1 MSAPN
6 RSFAMPK
13 FASTLEFRMLG
24 LAVVLAVILSFISPH
39 FFTERNMF
47 NILDQS
53 VVLGIVAVGMTLVIL
68 TGGIDLSVG
77 SVAGLTGIILALLLK
92 EFPIPV
98 AIVLAVGCGALI
110 GLFSGVLIAV
120 FGLAPFV
127 VTLGVMAMG
136 RSLAYIVSG
145 QRSISGLPMGLQ
157 DIVYTTVLG
166 IPTNV
171 IFLIALYVATWAWLT
186 YSKGG
191 RTIYAVG
198 SNIEAARAAG
208 LNTLFYSIFPYV
220 ACGALAATAMTF
232 SLAQIMSADP
242 IGGNQLELDAI
253 AAVVIGGASLYGG
266 RGSIFGTLM
275 GVLIMVMIR
284 NGLNLLGV
292 SPFWQGTAIGA
303 IIILALLAERLI
315 TWKSRRV

>member
-1 MSAPN
+1 MSSSSVIT
-6 RSFAMPK
+6 RIRGS
-13 FASTLEFRMLG
+13 LELRMFG
-24 LAVVLAVILSFISPH
+24 LAVILAILLSLASPH
-39 FFTERNMF
+39 FLTERNIF

-53 VVLGIVAVGMTLVIL
+53 VVLGIIAVGMTLVIL

-92 EFPIPV
+92 ELPIPL
-98 AIVLAVGCGALI
+98 AIAGAVIAGGLI

-127 VTLGVMAMG
+127 VTLGVMAIG
-136 RSLAYIVSG
+136 RSIAYILSG
-145 QRSISGLPMGLQ
+145 QRSISGLPNGLS
-157 DIVYTTVLG
+157 DIVYTSVLG

-171 IFLIALYVATWAWLT
+171 LFLLLLYLAAWLWLT

-198 SNIEAARAAG
+198 SNIEAARASG
-208 LNTLFYSIFPYV
+208 LNTLGYSIFPYI
-220 ACGALAATAMTF
+220 ACGALSAVGMTF

-242 IGGNQLELDAI
+242 LAGNQMELDAI

-266 RGSIFGTLM
+266 RGSIIGTLM
-275 GVLIMVMIR
+275 GVFIMVMIR
-284 NGLNLLGV
+284 NGLNLIGV

-315 TWKSRRV
+315 TWKSRRA

>member
-1 MSAPN
+1 MSEPG
-6 RSFAMPK
+6 RSFALPR
-13 FASTLEFRMLG
+13 FANTLEFRMLV
-24 LAVVLAVILSFISPH
+24 LAVVLALILSIISPH

-53 VVLGIVAVGMTLVIL
+53 VVLGIIAVGMTLVIL

-77 SVAGLTGIILALLLK
+77 SVAGLSGIVLALLLK
-92 EFPIPV
+92 ELPIPV
-98 AIVLAVGCGALI
+98 AIVIAVGCGALI
-110 GLFSGVLIAV
+110 GLFSGVLIAI

-171 IFLIALYVATWAWLT
+171 IFLIALYIATWAWLT

-208 LNTLFYSIFPYV
+208 LSTTFYSILPYV
-220 ACGALAATAMTF
+220 VSGALAATAMTF

-242 IGGNQLELDAI
+242 IGGSQLELDAI
-253 AAVVIGGASLYGG
+253 AAVVIGGASLFGG

-315 TWKSRRV
+315 TWKSRRI

>member
-1 MSAPN
+1 
-6 RSFAMPK
+6 
-13 FASTLEFRMLG
+13 
-24 LAVVLAVILSFISPH
+24 
-39 FFTERNMF
+39 MF

-145 QRSISGLPMGLQ
+145 QRSISGLPLGLQ

-315 TWKSRRV
+315 TWKSRRI

>member
-1 MSAPN
+1 MIAPN

-77 SVAGLTGIILALLLK
+77 SVAGLTGIVLALLLK

-98 AIVLAVGCGALI
+98 AIVLAIGCGALI

-145 QRSISGLPMGLQ
+145 QRSISGLPLGLQ

-171 IFLIALYVATWAWLT
+171 IFLIALYIATWAWLT

>member
-1 MSAPN
+1 MSAQE

-13 FASTLEFRMLG
+13 FVNTLEFRMLG
-24 LAVVLAVILSFISPH
+24 LAIVLAVVLSFISPH

-77 SVAGLTGIILALLLK
+77 SVAGLCGIILALLLK

-98 AIVLAVGCGALI
+98 AILLAVGCGALI

-145 QRSISGLPMGLQ
+145 QRSISGLPMQLQ

-171 IFLIALYVATWAWLT
+171 LFLLALYVVTWAWLT

-198 SNIEAARAAG
+198 SNIDAARAAG

-220 ACGALAATAMTF
+220 AAGALAATAMTF

>member
-1 MSAPN
+1 MSTPE

-13 FASTLEFRMLG
+13 IANTLEVRMLG
-24 LAVVLAVILSFISPH
+24 LVLVLAIVLSLVSPH

-77 SVAGLTGIILALLLK
+77 SVAGLTGILLALLLK
-92 EFPIPV
+92 ELPIPL
-98 AIVLAVGCGALI
+98 AIPLAVAGGGVI
-110 GLFSGVLIAV
+110 GLFSGVLVAI

-127 VTLGVMAMG
+127 VTLGVMAIG

-145 QRSISGLPMGLQ
+145 QRSISGLPPALQ
-157 DIVYTTVLG
+157 DIVYTTFLG
-166 IPTNV
+166 IPANV
-171 IFLIALYVATWAWLT
+171 LFLLALYFVTWAWLT

-198 SNIEAARAAG
+198 SNIEAAQAAG
-208 LNTLFYSIFPYV
+208 LNTLFYSILPYV
-220 ACGALAATAMTF
+220 VSGALAAVAMTF

-242 IGGNQLELDAI
+242 IGGSQLELDAI

-292 SPFWQGTAIGA
+292 SPFWQGTAIGT
-303 IIILALLAERLI
+303 IIIVALLAERLI
-315 TWKSRRV
+315 TWKSRRI

>member
-68 TGGIDLSVG
+68 TGGIDISVG
-77 SVAGLTGIILALLLK
+77 SVAGLTGIVLALLLK

-98 AIVLAVGCGALI
+98 AIVLAIGCGALI

-145 QRSISGLPMGLQ
+145 QRSISGLPLGLQ

-171 IFLIALYVATWAWLT
+171 IFLIALYIATWAWLT

>member
-1 MSAPN
+1 MSAPT
-6 RSFAMPK
+6 RSFALPK
-13 FASTLEFRMLG
+13 IAHTLEARMLG

-166 IPTNV
+166 VPTNV
-171 IFLIALYVATWAWLT
+171 IFLISLYIATWAWLT

-198 SNIEAARAAG
+198 SNIDAARAAG
-208 LNTLFYSIFPYV
+208 LRTLFYSIFPYV
-220 ACGALAATAMTF
+220 ASGALAATAMTF

-315 TWKSRRV
+315 TWKSRRI